1 MIKLVEPP
9 TAALVTMAFS
19 NASLVRILD
28 KVKSSFTIST
38 IRRPDNCCMTFLRES
53 AAGIDEKPGKVSPKA
68 SHMVPMVEAV
78 PIVLQCPILL
88 AAQISA
94 SCIASASKSC
104 VFCFSLI
111 IQLKDPEPI
120 VSPLNLPFNIG
131 PPGTTIVGKSTLH
144 APITVDGVVLSHP
157 VKSTIPSSGFARMD
171 SSVSILTKL
180 RNSIVVGRMIVSHND
195 MTGNSIGKP

>member
-9 TAALVTMAFS
+9 TAALVTIAFS
-19 NASLVRILD
+19 NAFLVKILD
-28 KVKSSFTIST
+28 MVKSSFTIST
-38 IRRPDNCCMTFLRES
+38 IRRPDNCCITFLRES
-53 AAGIDEKPGKVSPKA
+53 AAGMDEKPGSVKPNA

-111 IQLKDPEPI
+111 IQLKEPEPM
-120 VSPLNLPFNIG
+120 VSPLNLPFNIV
-131 PPGTTIVGKSTLH
+131 PPGTTIVGKSTLQ
-144 APITVDGVVLSHP
+144 APMSVDGVVLYHLF
-157 VKSTIPSSGFARMD
+157 KSTY
-171 SSVSILTKL
+171 
-180 RNSIVVGRMIVSHND
+180 
-195 MTGNSIGKP
+195 